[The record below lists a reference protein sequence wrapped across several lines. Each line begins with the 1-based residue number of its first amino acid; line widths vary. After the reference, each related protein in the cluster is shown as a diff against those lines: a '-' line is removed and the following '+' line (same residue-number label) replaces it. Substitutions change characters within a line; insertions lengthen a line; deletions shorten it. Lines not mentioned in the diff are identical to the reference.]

1 MIGQV
6 IKTLI
11 TGQTTDS
18 YNAQYEVYNLVGAN
32 VFPNVVPQNYGTP
45 AIVYTIT
52 DTDTHNIK
60 TSRAPATTLDL
71 DIDVLGESYSIVTKI
86 AALIIANL
94 HRYKNNYNSNNDTE
108 TRGTG
113 IPNTT
118 NTTYGRYAP
127 ACTGDTQYIA
137 GMSII
142 GVNLINSI
150 EDFDEKLELYRNTIN
165 FKLTYLEGANTSGAI
180 IDIDVQDLNLMQSYS
195 GSDPKYS
202 QPIAIDG
209 EIATLFSKSIFSNN
223 NYQNFASVTGER
235 PEIKTDSNGLNYIDF
250 SSGDIVQSEP
260 SNLRDTY
267 FGKCSIFCVVTLPDS
282 IGVSKS
288 GAIIHNQLATYE
300 SGCLWLETVF
310 SDPLTWY
317 YVKLRVLTD
326 SGTQDV
332 TLYTTVQWVAG
343 GTNADLDWSQ
353 PNYIYVNIN
362 YVSPT
367 SITGQI
373 DCIFSSMPS
382 IPQAGDVRDYY
393 TDSYNWSATGTD
405 FASDLFNFESL
416 HSKRTGFSDAITL
429 YDFAF
434 FNNTIDLG
442 TPNYMQIKKYM
453 ISKYSNMLGTW

>member
-11 TGQTTDS
+11 TGQTTDP

-60 TSRAPATTLDL
+60 TSRSPATTLDL
-71 DIDVLGESYSIVTKI
+71 DIDVLGESYSVVTKI

-94 HRYKNNYNSNNDTE
+94 HRYKNNYNSNKESE

-113 IPNTT
+113 IPNNT

-142 GVNLINSI
+142 GINLINSI

-180 IDIDVQDLNLMQSYS
+180 IDIDAQDLNLMQSYAGS
-195 GSDPKYS
+195 GEDPTYT
-202 QPIAIDG
+202 QPIAINGD
-209 EIATLFSKSIFSNN
+209 IATLFSRSIFSNN
-223 NYQNFASVTGER
+223 NYQNFASVAGER
-235 PEIKTDSNGLNYIDF
+235 PDILAVNSLNYIRF
-250 SSGDIVQSEP
+250 ESGEILQSEP

-267 FGKCSIFCVVTLPDS
+267 FDKCSIFCVATLPQS

-288 GAIIHNQLATYE
+288 GAIIHNQLETYD
-300 SGCLWLETVF
+300 SGCLWLESVWD
-310 SDPLTWY
+310 DPFTWY
-317 YVKLRVLTD
+317 YVKLKVLTD

-332 TLYTTVQWVAG
+332 TLFQTIQWIAG
-343 GTNADLDWSQ
+343 GVNEDLDLSQ
-353 PNYIYVNIN
+353 PNYIYVNLQ
-362 YVSPT
+362 YVSST
-367 SITGQI
+367 SITGYTDI
-373 DCIFSSMPS
+373 ILSSLADSGASYVTDTTDYYATNWSETGTGFSS
-382 IPQAGDVRDYY
+382 
-393 TDSYNWSATGTD
+393 N
-405 FASDLFNFESL
+405 LFNFESL
-416 HSKRTGFSDAITL
+416 HSKRAGFNDAITL
-429 YDFAF
+429 YNFAF
-434 FNNTIDLG
+434 FDKLIDSG
-442 TPNYMQIKKYM
+442 TPNYMQIKRYM
-453 ISKYSNMLGTW
+453 LAKHSNMLL